1 MLVQVFL
8 GTDRIFSRTHLGGH
22 LAGSA
27 VQGQT
32 LLSKEPAFLPETSPP
47 PTPPP
52 AETGAALGTGGGRG
66 QRGGRL
72 TGLRSTWGPPH
83 ALTATP
89 DRLQSHLGTLCESH
103 IRKDRTRPTHVA
115 GAKGPTARVMPRA
128 EPQGKVLV

>member
-1 MLVQVFL
+1 MRRQGVAATFEQDGPAQERHEAVLVQVFL

-52 AETGAALGTGGGRG
+52 PKLG
-66 QRGGRL
+66 QRWEQEVGEDSGED
-72 TGLRSTWGPPH
+72 G
-83 ALTATP
+83 
-89 DRLQSHLGTLCESH
+89 
-103 IRKDRTRPTHVA
+103 
-115 GAKGPTARVMPRA
+115 
-128 EPQGKVLV
+128 